1 MDELVLKIVYL
12 RKAIVNMNRLVII
25 GDGFDLAHGLPTS
38 YGHFINDFWKNFRK
52 RHKSDEYQKLIST
65 NDAYDGYYSGYKLI
79 ENFDDFKSNLS
90 EYCKEYSYKYN
101 DDKLL
106 AFAVPTTEMK
116 TIFEFRS
123 NFFKIINIK
132 NSQNW
137 VDIENE
143 YYYQLKKIIKSES
156 LDISK
161 SKEYWSK
168 EQRIQVEKLNKE
180 FEQVKKLLEKYLI
193 EEVLEKFN
201 LGEYPDENGD
211 LFKFLNILKPISVI
225 SNELNLLKE
234 LPKDDHSE
242 IKILFD
248 EERKERK
255 QKKLLFVLNFNYTPT
270 VLRYLNSESTN
281 ENPTKIHIPI
291 HGTLGNELDNKI
303 NFGFGD
309 EMDDDYKGIENLDDN
324 EYLKNFKSF
333 QYLQNSNYKKL
344 LDFIDSEKFQVLIMG
359 HSCGLSDRTLLNTIF
374 EHNYC
379 RSIKVFYHQRDDG
392 TDNYTEIIQNISRH
406 FNKKKIMREKI
417 VNKTLCQ
424 RLPKIQLPLK

>member
-1 MDELVLKIVYL
+1 
-12 RKAIVNMNRLVII
+12 MNRLVII
-25 GDGFDLAHGLPTS
+25 GNGFDLAHGLPTS

-79 ENFDDFKSNLS
+79 ESFDDFKSNLS

-101 DDKLL
+101 DDKLA
-106 AFAVPTTEMK
+106 AFAVPTTEIK

-123 NFFKIINIK
+123 DFFKIINIK

-156 LDISK
+156 LDTSK

-180 FEQVKKLLEKYLI
+180 FEQVKKLLEKYLK
-193 EEVLEKFN
+193 EKVVASFN
-201 LGEYPDENGD
+201 SGLIQGSDYEQ
-211 LFKFLNILKPISVI
+211 FKFCDILRPISI
-225 SNELNLLKE
+225 LNKELNLDKE
-234 LPKDDHSE
+234 FSSDDYKE
-242 IKILFD
+242 IENDFETRNVEDSKGLF
-248 EERKERK
+248 RI
-255 QKKLLFVLNFNYTPT
+255 LNFNYTPT
-270 VLRYLNSESTN
+270 ALRYLRVQNLNDDLAKTHISIHGVIGN
-281 ENPTKIHIPI
+281 EN
-291 HGTLGNELDNKI
+291 EYKI

-309 EMDDDYKGIENLDDN
+309 EMDDDYKAIENLDDN

-333 QYLQNSNYKKL
+333 QYLQNSNYKNL
-344 LDFIDSEKFQVLIMG
+344 LDFIDSNKFQVLIMG
-359 HSCGLSDRTLLNTIF
+359 HSCGLSDRTLLNTVF
-374 EHNYC
+374 EHNNC
-379 RSIKVFYHQRDDG
+379 RSIKVFYHETKDENG
-392 TDNYTEIIQNISRH
+392 KVIKDNYTEIIQNISRH
-406 FNKKKIMREKI
+406 FNKKKLMREKI

-424 RLPKIQLPLK
+424 PLPQIQLPLK